1 MKPPRKNLRQV
12 PKKCFKFHHRYD
24 SSTWSQAEAPWL
36 PGRPHV
42 SSFTL
47 VFMFRSR
54 TLPFLPER
62 NSYSHILCCHLHL
75 VPDQPPPPLPLRRQA
90 QSGRYFQYQAA
101 PAVHE
106 KKKKNYTRRRG
117 HGRGEG
123 LKGRECRG
131 RRGGGEGR
139 RLLWWPAL
147 VECEVG
153 CPDEAAAVGQTAS
166 SST

>member
-1 MKPPRKNLRQV
+1 MDAACLKPARKNLRQV
-12 PKKCFKFHHRYD
+12 RKNRFKFHHRYD

-62 NSYSHILCCHLHL
+62 NSYSHILCWHFHL

-106 KKKKNYTRRRG
+106 KKKRTTHAVVGTAGVRG
-117 HGRGEG
+117 S
-123 LKGRECRG
+123 KGG
-131 RRGGGEGR
+131 SAGGGAGEERDAGFCGG
-139 RLLWWPAL
+139 LHWLSVKL
-147 VECEVG
+147 V
-153 CPDEAAAVGQTAS
+153 S
-166 SST
+166 R